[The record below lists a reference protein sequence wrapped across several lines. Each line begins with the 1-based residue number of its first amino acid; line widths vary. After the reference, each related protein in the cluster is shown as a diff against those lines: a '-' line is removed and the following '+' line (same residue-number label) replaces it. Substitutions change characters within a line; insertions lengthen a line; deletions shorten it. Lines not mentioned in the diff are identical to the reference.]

1 MMQSTIHLPRS
12 LGANGAA
19 ILAMKAAF
27 SAIVQ
32 RRNGAAEPARILYYR
47 AHSLL
52 RTLHKHLGSS
62 IAA

>member
-1 MMQSTIHLPRS
+1 MTHGTIQLPRS
-12 LGANGAA
+12 LGAHGAA

-32 RRNGAAEPARILYYR
+32 RRNGAAEPARVLYYR

-52 RTLHKHLGSS
+52 RTLHKHLGSTV
-62 IAA
+62 AA